1 MKIEAVPFQEI
12 PLIFMQSIAQQT
24 SVNLV
29 DIFES
34 KTSVF
39 KRHALNIPC
48 FKYFLKPRIPHGCL

>member
-12 PLIFMQSIAQQT
+12 PLTFMQSIAQQT

-34 KTSVF
+34 KMNFQSNSF
-39 KRHALNIPC
+39 KTGLNI
-48 FKYFLKPRIPHGCL
+48 LE